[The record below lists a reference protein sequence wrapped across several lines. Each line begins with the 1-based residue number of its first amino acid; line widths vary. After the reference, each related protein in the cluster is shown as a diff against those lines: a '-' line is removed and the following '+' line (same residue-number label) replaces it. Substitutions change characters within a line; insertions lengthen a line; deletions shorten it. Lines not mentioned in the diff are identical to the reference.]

1 MADEILPPTPPE
13 PPAVRPSE
21 PPAVRPPD
29 RTLMLILAYLGPLA
43 LVPVLAEKDDPEVL
57 WHAKNG
63 IVLFGAWAVLCMIDV
78 FLVATLQVFGCLY
91 TLFMTFVGLV
101 YLALMAVGIAKALRG
116 ERLII
121 PGLTDLAKR
130 F

>member
-1 MADEILPPTPPE
+1 
-13 PPAVRPSE
+13 
-21 PPAVRPPD
+21 
-29 RTLMLILAYLGPLA
+29 MLILAYLGPLA
-43 LVPVLAEKDDPEVL
+43 LVPNRADKDDAEVQ

-78 FLVATLQVFGCLY
+78 FIVATLQVFGCLY
-91 TLFMTFVGLV
+91 TLFMMFVGFLS
-101 YLALMAVGIAKALRG
+101 LALMAVGIAKALRG
-116 ERLII
+116 ERLVI

>member
-1 MADEILPPTPPE
+1 MPDDVLPPAPE
-13 PPAVRPSE
+13 PPE

-43 LVPVLAEKDDPEVL
+43 LVPILAEKDDAEVL

-78 FLVATLQVFGCLY
+78 FIVATLQVFSCLY
-91 TLFMTFVGLV
+91 TLFMMFVGFL

-116 ERLII
+116 ERLVI
-121 PGLTDLAKR
+121 PGLTDLARR

>member
-1 MADEILPPTPPE
+1 MADEIPPPSPP
-13 PPAVRPSE
+13 PPD
-21 PPAVRPPD
+21 PPVVRPPD
-29 RTLMLILAYLGPLA
+29 RTLMLILAYLGPLS
-43 LVPVLAEKDDPEVL
+43 LVPILAEKEDADVQ

-63 IVLFGAWAVLCMIDV
+63 LVLFGAWAVLCMIDV
-78 FLVATLQVFGCLY
+78 FIVATLQVFGCLY
-91 TLFMTFVGLV
+91 TLFMTFVGLL

-116 ERLII
+116 ERLVI

>member
-1 MADEILPPTPPE
+1 MADEIPPPSPP
-13 PPAVRPSE
+13 PPDA
-21 PPAVRPPD
+21 PAVRPPD
-29 RTLMLILAYLGPLA
+29 RTLMLILAYLGPLS
-43 LVPVLAEKDDPEVL
+43 LVPILAEKEDADVQ

-63 IVLFGAWAVLCMIDV
+63 LVLFGAWAVLCMIDV
-78 FLVATLQVFGCLY
+78 FIVATLQVFGCLY
-91 TLFMTFVGLV
+91 TLFMTFVGLL

-116 ERLII
+116 ERLVI

>member
-1 MADEILPPTPPE
+1 MADDVLPPPEPPE
-13 PPAVRPSE
+13 PPA
-21 PPAVRPPD
+21 ARPPD

-43 LVPVLAEKDDPEVL
+43 LVPILAEKDDPEVQ

-78 FLVATLQVFGCLY
+78 FIVATLQVFGCLY
-91 TLFMTFVGLV
+91 TLFMMFVGLL

-116 ERLII
+116 ERLVI
-121 PGLTDLAKR
+121 PGLTDLARR